1 MNAMGNTLI
10 VSNHIGPGGEPADRI
25 YGGINDKVR
34 LVNAD
39 YTDYKGTIK
48 KKRIYK
54 KSAID
59 GSNITTHIYIT
70 DDGRYFDNG
79 GMPILKPDNIE
90 EIDNDDTSE

>member
-1 MNAMGNTLI
+1 MGNTLI

-25 YGGINDKVR
+25 YGNMNGNVR

-39 YTDYKGTIK
+39 YSDYKGTIK
-48 KKRIYK
+48 KKRIFK

-59 GSNITTHIYIT
+59 GSNITTHIYVT

-79 GMPILKPDNIE
+79 GMPILKPDDIVE
-90 EIDNDDTSE
+90 EENDDTSE